1 MKIMAFLIPLVSVLI
16 IVISVGFLVFI
27 FILRPKNKN
36 ESFKIEGKD
45 KNTIIKQA
53 NKRLAQN
60 PKDAEALLSLAEI
73 YYKDGSYEKAM
84 KTYNILLDMCATNP
98 GLDEFD
104 ITLKYAISAQKLK
117 KYEEAYKSLLIARTL
132 NQDSFEVNYNLG
144 YLEYM
149 RKNYERAATL
159 LQQARL
165 INFEHVQTL
174 RYLGHSLF
182 KLKRLKDAVVVLR
195 KTVELDPTDK
205 ESLFAMAQC
214 YYEMGQNEQAL
225 KIFLH
230 LRADPEIGPIAA
242 LYAGTLHLNSRKFEQ
257 AIMDFEIG
265 LRHQNVKNETRLE
278 MKYRLA
284 AAYVHQKEVDKALRL
299 YQEIQDTVPA
309 YKDVPEL
316 LKKYTELTSNR
327 NLQRYLMS
335 SPSEFA
341 TICRKLVE
349 QFFSNAEVKITD
361 ISMHKNEY
369 ADILAEVNAP
379 KWEDILLFRF
389 FRTSGELGE
398 LMLRD
403 LYTRTRELK
412 AGRAFCITAG
422 GFTEEAERFVEARLI
437 DLIDK
442 DGLLKRLNTI

>member
-27 FILRPKNKN
+27 FILRPKSKN
-36 ESFKIEGKD
+36 ESFKIDGKD

-195 KTVELDPTDK
+195 RTVELDPTDK

-230 LRADPEIGPIAA
+230 LRADPE
-242 LYAGTLHLNSRKFEQ
+242 
-257 AIMDFEIG
+257 
-265 LRHQNVKNETRLE
+265 
-278 MKYRLA
+278 
-284 AAYVHQKEVDKALRL
+284 
-299 YQEIQDTVPA
+299 
-309 YKDVPEL
+309 
-316 LKKYTELTSNR
+316 
-327 NLQRYLMS
+327 
-335 SPSEFA
+335 
-341 TICRKLVE
+341 
-349 QFFSNAEVKITD
+349 
-361 ISMHKNEY
+361 
-369 ADILAEVNAP
+369 
-379 KWEDILLFRF
+379 
-389 FRTSGELGE
+389 
-398 LMLRD
+398 
-403 LYTRTRELK
+403 
-412 AGRAFCITAG
+412 
-422 GFTEEAERFVEARLI
+422 
-437 DLIDK
+437 
-442 DGLLKRLNTI
+442 